1 MLRPLISRNAPA
13 PLLGRFRRSR
23 TASAAVEFAFI
34 APIFFALIFA
44 LIETAMVFYAGQ
56 VLETAVQ
63 DTSRNFY
70 TNKTISQ
77 SDYETAIC
85 NRVKVLM
92 DCANLRNDVQT
103 YAAGTTITIKDPIDA
118 SGNFAD
124 SFAWNPPAAG
134 DVTSTVVARA
144 FYRWPLF
151 VTQLG
156 YNIAN
161 IGRNDSN
168 LSNRKRLLAATAAL
182 RPQ

>member
-1 MLRPLISRNAPA
+1 MLLPLMSRDAPA
-13 PLLGRFRRSR
+13 ALLRRFSRSR

-34 APIFFALIFA
+34 APVFFALLFA
-44 LIETAMVFYAGQ
+44 LIETGMVFFASQ

-63 DTSRNFY
+63 DTSRTFY
-70 TNKTISQ
+70 TSKTISQ

-92 DCANLRNDVQT
+92 DCSKVRTDVQT
-103 YAAGTTITIKDPIDA
+103 YAAGTTITIKDPIEGGVFVD
-118 SGNFAD
+118 NFV
-124 SFAWNPPAAG
+124 WNPPAAT
-134 DVTSTVVARA
+134 DTTSTVVARS
-144 FYRWPLF
+144 FYQWPLF

-161 IGRNDSN
+161 INRTDANV
-168 LSNRKRLLAATAAL
+168 SNRKRLLAATAAL